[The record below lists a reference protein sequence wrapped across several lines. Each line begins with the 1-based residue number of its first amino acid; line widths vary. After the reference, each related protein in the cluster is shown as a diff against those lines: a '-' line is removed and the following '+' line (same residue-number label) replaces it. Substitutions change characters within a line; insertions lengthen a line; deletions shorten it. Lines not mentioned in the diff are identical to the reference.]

1 MGIKKVRG
9 VLSKG
14 GAAGR
19 EGYGAWNRGDWKREE
34 KRRKTERSLLN
45 TPGKPMSWKTKHRKS
60 EAAESESGAN
70 NELI

>member
-1 MGIKKVRG
+1 MRQGERG
-9 VLSKG
+9 TGHRTEVTGK
-14 GAAGR
+14 
-19 EGYGAWNRGDWKREE
+19 E

-45 TPGKPMSWKTKHRKS
+45 TPGKPMSWKTKQRKS